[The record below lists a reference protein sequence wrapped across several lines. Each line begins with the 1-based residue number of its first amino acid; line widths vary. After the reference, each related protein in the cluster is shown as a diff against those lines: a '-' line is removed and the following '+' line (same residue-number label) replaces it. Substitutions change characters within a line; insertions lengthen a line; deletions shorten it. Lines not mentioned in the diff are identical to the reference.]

1 MRTSL
6 LTAVLFASVAAPA
19 AALSVH
25 TLTETE
31 LREAS
36 ARLAD
41 RAGSSQWQQLWSR
54 TRAAG
59 HFEPTGR
66 QPRFTLPMREIPTA
80 VRHTLVDPH
89 QVQVKGQTRV
99 HLRRDFSPQV
109 TGTADG
115 QVLTAVCLTIE
126 WRGAPDSTRNARLED
141 AGLTFVGLHS
151 TQPCE

>member
-59 HFEPTGR
+59 HFEATGR
-66 QPRFTLPMREIPTA
+66 QPRFTLPMREVPA
-80 VRHTLVDPH
+80 VVRHTLLDPH
-89 QVQVKGQTRV
+89 QVHVRGQTRV
-99 HLRRDFSPQV
+99 HLRRDFSPRV
-109 TGTADG
+109 TGAADG
-115 QVLTAVCLTIE
+115 QVLTAVCLTVD
-126 WRGAPDSTRNARLED
+126 WRGASDSTRNARPED
-141 AGLTFVGLHS
+141 AELTFVGLHS
-151 TQPCE
+151 TEPCQ